1 MLIFL
6 SAFVLGGCAFS
17 PGLYMGS
24 ATSQSGAAVPDAAL
38 SKVLQPHADALKT
51 AGSDAPPSG
60 VLTPITAEL
69 VRQLH
74 QQSQADES
82 ARIRHLFGTPR
93 PYAIGPGD
101 LLHIVVWE
109 HPEINL
115 PVDAVTE
122 SGGYNVSSKGMIQ
135 FPYIG
140 NIKVSGLTEEEARAV
155 ITRAL

>member
-1 MLIFL
+1 MLVFL
-6 SAFVLGGCAFS
+6 SAFVLVGCAFS

-101 LLHIVVWE
+101 LLHIVV
-109 HPEINL
+109 PC
-115 PVDAVTE
+115 A
-122 SGGYNVSSKGMIQ
+122 
-135 FPYIG
+135 
-140 NIKVSGLTEEEARAV
+140 NIKALRAQRQVFKRILELAHAEAG
-155 ITRAL
+155 